1 MRFLARVGILLLVAA
16 AMAAVTNRLRPD
28 GIPWFVSHDDV
39 YPAPTTQQVAAAITQ
54 DEVERALDEGAILID
69 ARAEEKYRNGHIPGA
84 HNLPAESAE
93 QDLWKMS
100 TWVPR
105 LNELVIVY
113 CGGDECDESL
123 HVYELLKRAGFTNL
137 RVYFGGWQE
146 WTAAGKS
153 VEETVAP

>member
-1 MRFLARVGILLLVAA
+1 MRFWARVGILLLVATVA
-16 AMAAVTNRLRPD
+16 AAVTNRLRPD
-28 GIPWFVSHDDV
+28 GIPWVVSRNDV
-39 YPAPTTQQVAAAITQ
+39 YPPPTTQQATAAITR
-54 DEVERALDEGAILID
+54 DEVEHALGQGAVLID

-100 TWVPR
+100 TWAPR
-105 LNELVIVY
+105 LNESVIVY

-123 HVYELLKRAGFTNL
+123 QVYELLKRAGFTNL
-137 RVYFGGWQE
+137 RLYFGGWRD
-146 WTAAGKS
+146 WVAAGKP